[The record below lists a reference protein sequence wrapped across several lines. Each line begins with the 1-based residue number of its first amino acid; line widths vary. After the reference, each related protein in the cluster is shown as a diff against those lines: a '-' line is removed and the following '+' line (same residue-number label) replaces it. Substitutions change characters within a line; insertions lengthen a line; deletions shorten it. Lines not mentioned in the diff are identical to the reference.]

1 MRGRAAQWT
10 NPGRGWTV
18 NTATMETSEA
28 GNGGEIWWANL
39 WASQLRLISL
49 MCHADNSRHNGEE
62 PWWYP
67 RPQMS
72 PTDLIIWMDVW
83 CVKWIL
89 NVYKCAGAGLINVRL
104 IMSLLSPVSNEGLWL
119 QCRLSICVS
128 STASLRSI
136 RDEKICSLDTISL
149 LLLKI
154 NVMWRRG
161 IILYKL
167 RELSHNSP
175 ISSVEHFLDGSVK
188 KIISLSLKLVPWATF
203 NMFKLGGFHFHIQYS
218 TMGLNNSIYFH

>member
-1 MRGRAAQWT
+1 MI
-10 NPGRGWTV
+10 
-18 NTATMETSEA
+18 SS
-28 GNGGEIWWANL
+28 
-39 WASQLRLISL
+39 ASNVP
-49 MCHADNSRHNGEE
+49 DWPHN
-62 PWWYP
+62 
-67 RPQMS
+67 
-72 PTDLIIWMDVW
+72 MDG

>member
-1 MRGRAAQWT
+1 MGVRYEPICDPVSSGGRHGCVT
-10 NPGRGWTV
+10 MINPD
-18 NTATMETSEA
+18 TMTQYGETRDDIL
-28 GNGGEIWWANL
+28 GL
-39 WASQLRLISL
+39 KCPQLTSF
-49 MCHADNSRHNGEE
+49 N
-62 PWWYP
+62 
-67 RPQMS
+67 
-72 PTDLIIWMDVW
+72 MDG

-89 NVYKCAGAGLINVRL
+89 NVYKCAGAGLSVSWPMSGSLWVSCHRSVMRDSDYNVGWA
-104 IMSLLSPVSNEGLWL
+104 SA
-119 QCRLSICVS
+119 
-128 STASLRSI
+128 ASLRSI